1 MFVIDK
7 RSGKNNLGWRIKKD
21 EKLQTTRE
29 FPQEH
34 LIELVGLS
42 PDFVGRIVLY
52 RVNDLNYDAEID
64 IVQSE
69 TGKIYAHVKSIHNQ
83 TDPRDL
89 LDISVHHLKK
99 FVEPKKH

>member
-1 MFVIDK
+1 MQLT
-7 RSGKNNLGWRIKKD
+7 S
-21 EKLQTTRE
+21 E

-34 LIELVGLS
+34 LVELVGLS
-42 PDFVGRIVLY
+42 PSFVGRIVLY

-83 TDPRDL
+83 SDARDL
-89 LDISVHHLKK
+89 LLLSVHHLKK